1 MGIKYRIG
9 AAARMALETVLRS
22 PAFPLTRYFP
32 RGVVW
37 MYDAQRFVG
46 TRTLDLIFDVGANIG
61 QTAQG
66 LLRFFPA
73 AKIYCFEPVS
83 SSFAILSAR
92 YSKRVI
98 CVQLALGSEAAEKEI
113 KLRDD
118 PEMNSFLSTYQRPGH
133 YTGDSEFVSVS
144 TVDQICLE
152 HGITAIDVL
161 KMDVQGWELEV
172 LRGASAM
179 LGSNRV
185 RFIFTEVGFRRNDA
199 EMVMFGD
206 LLDAAISQLGFLF
219 CGFYDLFRYGRAK
232 EFTLFGNA
240 LYLNPNFQR

>member
-1 MGIKYRIG
+1 MGIKYLIG
-9 AAARMALETVLRS
+9 AAAGTVLETILRS
-22 PAFPLTRYFP
+22 RAFPLTRYFP

-37 MYDAQRFVG
+37 MYDAQRFIG
-46 TRTLDLIFDVGANIG
+46 TRKFNVIFDVGANIG
-61 QTAQG
+61 QTAEG
-66 LLRFFPA
+66 LLRFFPT

-83 SSFAILSAR
+83 SSFGILNAR
-92 YSKRVI
+92 FGKRVN
-98 CVQLALGSEAAEKEI
+98 CLQLALGGEAAEKEI

-172 LRGASAM
+172 LRGASTM

-206 LLDAAISQLGFLF
+206 LDAAISQLGFLF

-240 LYLNPNFQR
+240 LYLNPNFQP